1 MSKLTFRSSGQ
12 SLAGGA
18 VTVFQPMAIAENNQQ
33 LIGLWLHGKS
43 HHTQRSYKQDIE
55 YFLSF
60 QQARHGEDFFI
71 GYTMV
76 NDLQDYTDSCRNK
89 GWKNRTISRRLAAI
103 KSLLTF
109 ACACQLL
116 RVNAGAAVKLKKPKH
131 DIAERILTESETLTL
146 IALEPN
152 RRNQIMIRFLYA
164 VGCRVEELS
173 NLRWRDF
180 QTGSDGTGIVTIFGK
195 GEKTRHVV
203 FSRDTWQL
211 VRSLRG
217 NASAND
223 FVFRSQRKQQ
233 RLDNLKPS
241 RIRQIIQKAGERI
254 GIPNVSPH
262 WFRHSHASHSVDR
275 QTPLPLIQQTLGH
288 SSLETTGMYLHVR
301 PKDSSALHL
310 SV

>member
-1 MSKLTFRSSGQ
+1 MSKMTFRPSGQ

-18 VTVFQPMAIAENNQQ
+18 VTVFQPIAIAENNQQ

-60 QQARHGEDFFI
+60 QQARHGEDFFV
-71 GYTMV
+71 GYTTV

-89 GWKNRTISRRLAAI
+89 GWKNRTINRRLAAI

-109 ACACQLL
+109 GCACQLL

-131 DIAERILTESETLTL
+131 DIAERILTESEMLTL

-223 FVFRSQRKQQ
+223 FVFRSQCKKQS
-233 RLDNLKPS
+233 RDNLKPN

-288 SSLETTGMYLHVR
+288 ASLETTGMYLHVR